1 MLIVLRQWHL
11 SSPAESQENNLKTQT
26 DYNIELT
33 FVLLNANIVNEQQLM
48 EVVWHWPKLFVELK
62 KAIVKMVW

>member
-1 MLIVLRQWHL
+1 MLVVLRQWHL
-11 SSPAESQENNLKTQT
+11 SSPAESQENNLQTQT

-48 EVVWHWPKLFVELK
+48 EVV
-62 KAIVKMVW
+62 